1 MRKSILLIGALII
14 ALTSCKDD
22 DINYGPAAAGDEVLF
37 SAEHAQFEMN
47 GKDSR
52 TVYGEREGNG
62 YPIYWV
68 NNDEIGI
75 FCRQA
80 ASHPNTPN
88 NEFYYK
94 VVVEGDKQSTG
105 TLAKVNPGEN
115 GLQWGEGDEHDFYA
129 IYPATASKGG
139 QSATTVLCNIPVNQ
153 DPIKIEK
160 DVNDDKTY
168 IAYPNMNF
176 AYMYAHTQVS
186 RKDNGDKP
194 ITLKFEPLVTVLDIT
209 INGPKAGDLEGDEC
223 QVSLVSIRSSEDIAG
238 DFLLTVTDDPNNLDD
253 GKCTPVANGRVDNVV
268 SIPIQKDGAPLT
280 LKSEEKLKIKA
291 FLLPYASPDAT
302 TTTVTV
308 NIVGKGSNTKIL
320 KTAEIRSQMVNITSL
335 PALKG
340 TDFYYWMTAMDKRT
354 YFSQLS
360 IPGSH
365 NSYSVDP
372 NVTGTNTVMGAYQK
386 LTVEEQFKAGARA
399 FSFMVGFQNDNV
411 ANDAV
416 KVEKGTHLAVKS
428 STNWNDDKPLYTFD
442 SNSSREELTV
452 ALNSYVEMLDN
463 AISDYNTNYKSKT
476 GRDCQEFI
484 VLNINFKQLRDN
496 GTVNG
501 VPEGK
506 YLEVKRWIRELDRIL
521 DSYVPQSYNG
531 ISLVTDLGPQTT
543 IEDLM
548 GKIVILVNYQCPD
561 LPNKEGAVER
571 VDGLF
576 GAKGE
581 EYEGFTY
588 NPLTDAKN
596 YIFLRKANDMTSG
609 DDIMAKL
616 YSTNDRDID
625 YGYYMKPDNSA
636 AITVWK
642 QHLERLDNPYVT
654 NLPHDYSGR
663 ISKKI
668 NITKEFFAQAVE
680 NNIQEGDAG
689 LMNWYVNN
697 LGGFCVVNDGASY
710 NPDQGQSGNT
720 VTAAEE
726 INKPIYE
733 YLRNKNTKNGPC
745 GIVLMNFYGCKTLQ
759 NVGPN
764 NNTSNTYGVWLP
776 QAIMENNF
784 LFELKRKGGPETDL
798 VYDSSYNDGGD
809 MIK

>member
-52 TVYGEREGNG
+52 TVYGEREGNE

-75 FCRQA
+75 FCPQA

-168 IAYPNMNF
+168 IAYPNMNL
-176 AYMYAHTQVS
+176 AYMYAHAQVS

-194 ITLKFEPLVTVLDIT
+194 IALDFKPLVTVLDIT
-209 INGPKAGDLEGDEC
+209 INGPKAGELEGDEC

-238 DFLLTVTDDPNNLDD
+238 DFLLTVTDDPNNPDD
-253 GKCTPVANGRVDNVV
+253 GKCTPITDGRVDNVV

-280 LKSEEKLKIKA
+280 LKSGEKLKIKA

-320 KTAEIRSQMVNITSL
+320 KTAEIQSQMVNITSL

-372 NVTGTNTVMGAYQK
+372 NVTGTNTIMGAYQK
-386 LTVEEQFKAGARA
+386 LTVEDQFKAGARA
-399 FSFMVGFQNDNV
+399 FSFMVGFQNDDK

-416 KVEKGTHLAVKS
+416 GFGSFPERSWTH
-428 STNWNDDKPLYTFD
+428 WNDNYDLYTFD
-442 SNSSREELTV
+442 SNSYREELTV
-452 ALNSYVEMLDN
+452 ALNSYVTMLDN
-463 AISDYNTNYKSKT
+463 AITEYERKYANITK
-476 GRDCQEFI
+476 RDCQEFI

-506 YLEVKRWIRELDRIL
+506 YLEVKRWIKELDRIL
-521 DSYVPQSYNG
+521 DSYVPQSDNG
-531 ISLVTDLGPQTT
+531 ISLVTNLGPETT

-548 GKIVILVNYQCPD
+548 GKIVILVNYQCPE
-561 LPNKEGAVER
+561 LPDKEGKIDEY
-571 VDGLF
+571 LW
-576 GAKGE
+576 GE
-581 EYEGFTY
+581 SYAGFTY
-588 NPLTDAKN
+588 NPLSDATN
-596 YIFLRKANDMTSG
+596 YIFLREAFDMTG
-609 DDIMAKL
+609 NDIMSKL
-616 YSTNDRDID
+616 YSQNDRDID
-625 YGYYMKPDNSA
+625 YGYYMKPGNSA

-642 QHLERLDNPYVT
+642 QHLERLNNPYVT
-654 NLPHDYSGR
+654 VPVNNYDGR
-663 ISKKI
+663 ITKKI
-668 NITKEFFAQAVE
+668 DITEEFFAQAVE
-680 NNIQEGDAG
+680 NNVQAGDAG

-720 VTAAEE
+720 VTAAGE
-726 INKPIYE
+726 INKPVYE

-745 GIVLMNFYGCKTLQ
+745 GIVLMNFYGCKTLK
-759 NVGPN
+759 NVGVE
-764 NNTSNTYGVWLP
+764 TNTYGVWLP

-809 MIK
+809 MIQ

>member
-52 TVYGEREGNG
+52 TVYGEREGNE

-194 ITLKFEPLVTVLDIT
+194 ITHP
-209 INGPKAGDLEGDEC
+209 
-223 QVSLVSIRSSEDIAG
+223 
-238 DFLLTVTDDPNNLDD
+238 DD
-253 GKCTPVANGRVDNVV
+253 GKCTSVANGRVDNVV

-280 LKSEEKLKIKA
+280 LKSGEKLKIKA

-308 NIVGKGSNTKIL
+308 NMVGKGSNTKIL
-320 KTAEIRSQMVNITSL
+320 KTAEIMSQKVNITSL

-399 FSFMVGFQNDNV
+399 FSFMVGFQNGDK

-416 KVEKGTHLAVKS
+416 GFGSFPEASWTH
-428 STNWNDDKPLYTFD
+428 WNDNYDLYTFD
-442 SNSSREELTV
+442 SNSYREELTV
-452 ALNSYVEMLDN
+452 ALNSYVTMLDN
-463 AISDYNTNYKSKT
+463 AITEYKDKYANIT
-476 GRDCQEFI
+476 KRDCQEFI

-506 YLEVKRWIRELDRIL
+506 YLEVKRWIKELDRIL
-521 DSYVPQSYNG
+521 DSYEPKSKNG
-531 ISLVTDLGPQTT
+531 ISLVTNLGPETT

-548 GKIVILVNYQCPD
+548 GKIVILVNYQCPE
-561 LPNKEGAVER
+561 LPDKEGKIDEY
-571 VDGLF
+571 F
-576 GAKGE
+576 WGE
-581 EYEGFTY
+581 SYAGFTY

-596 YIFLRKANDMTSG
+596 YIFLREAFDVTGN
-609 DDIMAKL
+609 DIMSKL
-616 YSTNDRDID
+616 YSQNDRDID
-625 YGYYMKPDNSA
+625 YGYYMKPGNSA

-642 QHLERLDNPYVT
+642 QHLERLENPYVT
-654 NLPHDYSGR
+654 NLPYDYSGR

-668 NITKEFFAQAVE
+668 NITEEFFAQAVE
-680 NNIQEGDAG
+680 NNSQEGDAG

-733 YLRNKNTKNGPC
+733 YLRNKDTKNGPC

-764 NNTSNTYGVWLP
+764 TNTSNAYGVWLP
-776 QAIMENNF
+776 QAIMENNY

>member
-14 ALTSCKDD
+14 ASTSCKDD

-52 TVYGEREGNG
+52 TVYGEREGNE

-75 FCRQA
+75 FCPQA

-176 AYMYAHTQVS
+176 AYMYAHAQVS

-194 ITLKFEPLVTVLDIT
+194 IALDFKPLVTVLDIT

-238 DFLLTVTDDPNNLDD
+238 DFLLTVTDDPANPDD

-268 SIPIQKDGAPLT
+268 SIPIQYGGVPLT
-280 LKSEEKLKIKA
+280 LKSGEKLKIKA

-308 NIVGKGSNTKIL
+308 NMVGKGSNTKIL
-320 KTAEIRSQMVNITSL
+320 KTAEIQSQKINITSL

-399 FSFMVGFQNDNV
+399 FSFMVGFNE
-411 ANDAV
+411 NDAR
-416 KVEKGTHLAVKS
+416 EAVRYWDGITS
-428 STNWNDDKPLYTFD
+428 IDAWTNWNDDYPLYVFD
-442 SNSSREELTV
+442 ANTQKAS
-452 ALNSYVEMLDN
+452 LNSVLDSYVTMLDD
-463 AISDYNTNYKSKT
+463 AISKYNTDYKPKT

-484 VLNINFKQLRDN
+484 VLNINYKQQATSGSN
-496 GTVNG
+496 N
-501 VPEGK
+501 EGK
-506 YLEVKRWIRELDRIL
+506 YKEVRRWIREVDRIL
-521 DSYVPQSYNG
+521 DNYSRTSSNG
-531 ISLVTDLGPQTT
+531 ISLVSNLTPQTT

-548 GKIVILVNYQCPD
+548 GKIVVLVNYQAPT
-561 LPNKEGAVER
+561 LPSNEGAV
-571 VDGLF
+571 
-576 GAKGE
+576 KGQS
-581 EYEGFTY
+581 GFTY
-588 NPLTDAKN
+588 SPSKDAKN
-596 YIFLRKANDMTSG
+596 YIFLQEAFDMTGS
-609 DDIMAKL
+609 DIMNKL
-616 YSTNDRDID
+616 YSQNDRDID
-625 YGYYMKPDNSA
+625 YGYYMKPGNSA

-642 QHLERLDNPYVT
+642 QHLERLENPYVT
-654 NLPHDYSGR
+654 VPVDYTGR

-668 NITKEFFAQAVE
+668 DITEVFFAQAVE
-680 NNIQEGDAG
+680 NNVQEGDAG

-710 NPDQGQSGNT
+710 KLDQGQSGNT
-720 VTAAEE
+720 VTAAGE

-745 GIVLMNFYGCKTLQ
+745 GIVLMNFYGCKTLK
-759 NVGPN
+759 NVGVE
-764 NNTSNTYGVWLP
+764 TNTYGVWLP

-809 MIK
+809 MIQ

>member
-14 ALTSCKDD
+14 ASTSCKDD

-52 TVYGEREGNG
+52 TVYGEREGNE

-75 FCRQA
+75 FCPQA

-115 GLQWGEGDEHDFYA
+115 GLQWGEGDEHNFYA

-168 IAYPNMNF
+168 IAYPNMNL

-186 RKDNGDKP
+186 RITNGDKP
-194 ITLKFEPLVTVLDIT
+194 ITLDFKPLVTVLDIT
-209 INGPKAGDLEGDEC
+209 INGPKSGEMENDEC

-238 DFLLTVTDDPNNLDD
+238 DFLLTVTDDPDDPDD
-253 GKCTPVANGRVDNVV
+253 GKCTSLANGKVDNVV

-280 LKSEEKLKIKA
+280 LKSGEKLKIKA
-291 FLLPYASPDAT
+291 FLLPYANPDAT

-308 NIVGKGSNTKIL
+308 NMVGKGSNTKIL
-320 KTAEIRSQMVNITSL
+320 KTAEIQSQKVNITSL

-365 NSYSVDP
+365 NSYSV
-372 NVTGTNTVMGAYQK
+372 NSNIIGTNTMMDFYQK

-399 FSFMVGFQNDNV
+399 FSFMVGFDV
-411 ANDAV
+411 KGGLEAV
-416 KVEKGTHLAVKS
+416 KYRDETWGEDW
-428 STNWNDDKPLYTFD
+428 TNWNNDYSIFVYDANNQKD
-442 SNSSREELTV
+442 ELQT
-452 ALNSYVEMLDN
+452 ALDSYVAMLDK
-463 AISDYNTNYKSKT
+463 AISDYNTNYKPKT

-484 VLNINFKQLRDN
+484 VLNLNYKQVAGN
-496 GTVNG
+496 GTDYQD
-501 VPEGK
+501 K
-506 YLEVKRWIRELDRIL
+506 FREVRRWIREVDRIL
-521 DSYVPQSYNG
+521 NNYTPNPDLNIQNNVTLVSG
-531 ISLVTDLGPQTT
+531 IGSRTT
-543 IEDLM
+543 IEELM
-548 GKIVILVNYQCPD
+548 GKVVVLVNYQAPTF
-561 LPNKEGAVER
+561 PVKEGAT
-571 VDGLF
+571 VDDGWDY
-576 GAKGE
+576 GE
-581 EYEGFTY
+581 VFAGYNY
-588 NPLTDAKN
+588 NPSASSKYLL
-596 YIFLRKANDMTSG
+596 LRQAYDTNG
-609 DDIMAKL
+609 DPIMESL
-616 YSTNDRDID
+616 YKSNDRDIN
-625 YGYYMKPDNSA
+625 YGYYLVPDNSPS
-636 AITVWK
+636 ITIWK
-642 QHLERLDNPYVT
+642 QHLERLNNPY
-654 NLPHDYSGR
+654 LPLANWTDNGR
-663 ISKKI
+663 IDKKI
-668 NITKEFFAQAVE
+668 EITENFFQQAVA
-680 NNIQEGDAG
+680 NNSQPGVAG
-689 LMNWYVNN
+689 LDNWYINDI
-697 LGGFCVVNDGASY
+697 GGFCVVDDPKSYGKDDGY
-710 NPDQGQSGNT
+710 SGNT

-733 YLRNKNTKNGPC
+733 YLRNKDTKNGPC

-764 NNTSNTYGVWLP
+764 TNTSNTYGVWLP

-784 LFELKRKGGPETDL
+784 LFELKRKGGTETDL

-809 MIK
+809 MIQ

>member
-14 ALTSCKDD
+14 ASTSCKDD

-52 TVYGEREGNG
+52 TIYGEREGNE

-75 FCRQA
+75 FCPQA

-160 DVNDDKTY
+160 DVNDEKTY
-168 IAYPNMNF
+168 IAYPNMNL
-176 AYMYAHTQVS
+176 AYMYAHAQVS

-194 ITLKFEPLVTVLDIT
+194 IALDFKPLVTVLDIT

-238 DFLLTVTDDPNNLDD
+238 DFLLTVTDDPADPDD

-268 SIPIQKDGAPLT
+268 SIPIQYGGVPLT
-280 LKSEEKLKIKA
+280 LKSGEKLKIKA

-308 NIVGKGSNTKIL
+308 NMVGKGSNTKIL
-320 KTAEIRSQMVNITSL
+320 KTAEIQSQKINITSL

-399 FSFMVGFQNDNV
+399 FSFMVGFNE
-411 ANDAV
+411 NDAR
-416 KVEKGTHLAVKS
+416 EAVRYWDGITS
-428 STNWNDDKPLYTFD
+428 IDAWTNWNDDYPLYVFD
-442 SNSSREELTV
+442 ANTQKAS
-452 ALNSYVEMLDN
+452 LNSVLDSYVTMLDD
-463 AISDYNTNYKSKT
+463 AISKYNTDYKPKT

-484 VLNINFKQLRDN
+484 VLNINYKQQATSGSN
-496 GTVNG
+496 N
-501 VPEGK
+501 EGK
-506 YLEVKRWIRELDRIL
+506 YKEVRRWIREVDRIL
-521 DSYVPQSYNG
+521 DNYSRTSSNG
-531 ISLVTDLGPQTT
+531 ISLVSNLTPQTT

-548 GKIVILVNYQCPD
+548 GKIVVLVNYQAPT
-561 LPNKEGAVER
+561 LPSNEGAV
-571 VDGLF
+571 
-576 GAKGE
+576 KGQS
-581 EYEGFTY
+581 GFTY
-588 NPLTDAKN
+588 SPSKDAKN
-596 YIFLRKANDMTSG
+596 YIFLQEAFDMTGS
-609 DDIMAKL
+609 DIMNKL
-616 YSTNDRDID
+616 YSQNDRDID
-625 YGYYMKPDNSA
+625 YGYYMKPGNSA

-642 QHLERLDNPYVT
+642 QHLERLENPYVT
-654 NLPHDYSGR
+654 VPVDYTGR

-668 NITKEFFAQAVE
+668 DITEVFFAQAVE
-680 NNIQEGDAG
+680 NNVQEGDAG

-710 NPDQGQSGNT
+710 KLDQGQSGNT
-720 VTAAEE
+720 VTAAGE

-759 NVGPN
+759 NAGAE
-764 NNTSNTYGVWLP
+764 TNTYGVWLP
-776 QAIMENNF
+776 QAIMENNY

-809 MIK
+809 MIQ

>member
-1 MRKSILLIGALII
+1 MRKTIFFLSMFSLAFI
-14 ALTSCKDD
+14 ACQDNEFID
-22 DINYGPAAAGDEVLF
+22 NAGPAAAGDEVSF
-37 SAEHAQFEMN
+37 SANHAGFEMN
-47 GKDSR
+47 GTQTK
-52 TVYGEREGNG
+52 TVYGDRNGNE

-75 FCRQA
+75 FCPQA
-80 ASHPNTPN
+80 SNHPNTPN

-94 VVVEGDKQSTG
+94 VVVEGDKQSAG

-129 IYPATASKGG
+129 LYPATASKGG

-153 DPIKIEK
+153 DPIEIKK
-160 DVNDDKTY
+160 DENDNTTY
-168 IAYPNMNF
+168 IAYPNMNL

-186 RKDNGDKP
+186 RITDGGKP
-194 ITLKFEPLVTVLDIT
+194 VTLKFKPLVTVLDIT
-209 INGPKAGDLEGDEC
+209 INGPKSGEMENDEC

-238 DFLLTVTDDPNNLDD
+238 DFLLTVTDDPADPDD
-253 GKCTPVANGRVDNVV
+253 GKCTPVANGKVDNVV

-280 LKSEEKLKIKA
+280 LKSGEKLKIKA
-291 FLLPYASPDAT
+291 FLLPYANPDAT

-308 NIVGKGSNTKIL
+308 NMVGKGSNTKIL
-320 KTAEIRSQMVNITSL
+320 KTAEIKSQKVNITSL

-399 FSFMVGFQNDNV
+399 FSFMVGFHADE
-411 ANDAV
+411 AGAAV
-416 KVEKGTHLAVKS
+416 DYHNGGLYS
-428 STNWNDDKPLYTFD
+428 SSWTNWTKDYPLYVYD
-442 SNSSREELTV
+442 ANERKEDLNTV
-452 ALNSYVEMLDN
+452 LGSYVRMLDD
-463 AISDYNTNYKSKT
+463 AISKYNTDYKPKT

-484 VLNINFKQLRDN
+484 VLNINYKQIATS
-496 GTVNG
+496 GTNN
-501 VPEGK
+501 EGK
-506 YLEVKRWIRELDRIL
+506 YKEVRRWIREVDRIL
-521 DSYVPQSYNG
+521 DTYSPTSSNG
-531 ISLVTDLGPQTT
+531 ISLVSNLGPQTT

-548 GKIVILVNYQCPD
+548 GKIVVLVNYQAPN
-561 LPNKEGAVER
+561 LPNDEGAVTAGYGWGFS
-571 VDGLF
+571 DTD
-576 GAKGE
+576 KP
-581 EYEGFTY
+581 GFTY
-588 NPLTDAKN
+588 NPSHDAEK
-596 YIFLRKANDMTSG
+596 YIFLQQAYDMDG
-609 DDIMAKL
+609 KDIMDKL
-616 YSTNDRDID
+616 YSQNDRDID
-625 YGYYMKPDNSA
+625 YGYYMKPGNSA

-642 QHLERLDNPYVT
+642 QHLERLENPNVT
-654 NLPHDYSGR
+654 VPVDYTGR

-668 NITKEFFAQAVE
+668 DITEEFFAQAVE
-680 NNIQEGDAG
+680 NNVQAGDAG

-720 VTAAEE
+720 VTAAGE
-726 INKPIYE
+726 INKPVYE
-733 YLRNKNTKNGPC
+733 YLRNKDTKNGPC
-745 GIVLMNFYGCKTLQ
+745 GIVLINFYGCKTLQ
-759 NVGPN
+759 NAG
-764 NNTSNTYGVWLP
+764 TETNTYGVWLP

-784 LFELKRKGGPETDL
+784 LFELKRKGGTETDL
-798 VYDSSYNDGGD
+798 VYDSSYSDGGD
-809 MIK
+809 MIQ

>member
-14 ALTSCKDD
+14 ASTSCKDD

-52 TVYGEREGNG
+52 TVYGEREGNE

-75 FCRQA
+75 FCPQA

-160 DVNDDKTY
+160 DDNDDKTY
-168 IAYPNMNF
+168 IAYPNMNL
-176 AYMYAHTQVS
+176 AYMYAHAQVS

-194 ITLKFEPLVTVLDIT
+194 IALDFKPLVTVLDIT

-238 DFLLTVTDDPNNLDD
+238 DFLLTVTDDPANPDD

-280 LKSEEKLKIKA
+280 LKSGEKLKIKA
-291 FLLPYASPDAT
+291 FLLPYANPDAT

-308 NIVGKGSNTKIL
+308 NMVGKGSNTKIL
-320 KTAEIRSQMVNITSL
+320 KTAEIQSQKVNITSL

-372 NVTGTNTVMGAYQK
+372 EVTGTNTVMGAYQK
-386 LTVEEQFKAGARA
+386 LTVEDQFKAGARA
-399 FSFMVGFQNDNV
+399 FSFMVGFN
-411 ANDAV
+411 ANEAGTAV
-416 KVEKGTHLAVKS
+416 EYQEGGWRTES
-428 STNWNDDKPLYTFD
+428 STNWNNDYPLYVFD
-442 SNSSREELTV
+442 ANTQKSSLKDV
-452 ALNSYVEMLDN
+452 LDSYVKMLDD
-463 AISDYNTNYKSKT
+463 AISKYNTDYKPKT

-484 VLNINFKQLRDN
+484 VLNINYKQIATS
-496 GTVNG
+496 GTNN
-501 VPEGK
+501 EGK
-506 YLEVKRWIRELDRIL
+506 YKEVRRWIREVDRIL
-521 DSYVPQSYNG
+521 DTYSPTSSNG
-531 ISLVTDLGPQTT
+531 ISLVSNLGSQTT

-548 GKIVILVNYQCPD
+548 GKIVVLVNYQAPT
-561 LPNKEGAVER
+561 LPQNEGKVSKGWGWIINPTER
-571 VDGLF
+571 
-576 GAKGE
+576 GE
-581 EYEGFTY
+581 EYGGFTY
-588 NPLTDAKN
+588 NPSTDAKN
-596 YIFLRKANDMTSG
+596 YVFLQEAFDMTGS
-609 DDIMAKL
+609 DIMNKL
-616 YSTNDRDID
+616 YSQNDRDID
-625 YGYYMKPDNSA
+625 YGYYMKPGNSA

-642 QHLERLDNPYVT
+642 QHLERLENPYVT
-654 NLPHDYSGR
+654 VPVDYTGR

-668 NITKEFFAQAVE
+668 DITEEFFAQAVE
-680 NNIQEGDAG
+680 NNVQEGDAG

-697 LGGFCVVNDGASY
+697 LGGFCVVNDEASY
-710 NPDQGQSGNT
+710 KLDQGQSGNT
-720 VTAAEE
+720 VTAAGE

-759 NVGPN
+759 NAGVE
-764 NNTSNTYGVWLP
+764 TNTYGVWLP
-776 QAIMENNF
+776 QAIMENNY